1 MEGAKMII
9 STTPSLE
16 GRRIREYKGV
26 VFGEVISGV
35 NFIKDFAAGL
45 TNFFGGR
52 SASYEDELIEARE
65 NAVSE
70 MARRAASMGANAVV
84 GVDVD
89 YEVLGQGNNM
99 LMVTASGTAV
109 VVD

>member
-1 MEGAKMII
+1 MIVT
-9 STTPSLE
+9 TTPSIE
-16 GRRIREYKGV
+16 GHSIVEYKGI
-26 VFGEVISGV
+26 VFGEVVSGV

-52 SASYEDELIEARE
+52 SNSYEGELIEARQ
-65 NAVSE
+65 NAINE
-70 MARRAASMGANAVV
+70 MAMRATQMGANAVV

-89 YEVLGQGNNM
+89 YEVLGQGNM

-109 VVD
+109 VIS

>member
-1 MEGAKMII
+1 MII
-9 STTPSLE
+9 TTTNSIE
-16 GRRIREYKGV
+16 GKNITQYKGI

-35 NFIKDFAAGL
+35 DFVKDFTAGL

-52 SASYEDELIEARE
+52 SGSYEQELIQARY
-65 NAVSE
+65 NAVEE
-70 MARRAASMGANAVV
+70 MTKRAENLGANAVV

-89 YEVLGQGNNM
+89 YEVLGTGGNM

-109 VVD
+109 VTN

>member
-1 MEGAKMII
+1 MII
-9 STTPSLE
+9 TTTPSIE
-16 GRRIREYKGV
+16 GKTIKEYKGI

-35 NFIKDFAAGL
+35 DFIKDFAAGL

-52 SASYEDELIEARE
+52 SKSYETELIQARIDALE
-65 NAVSE
+65 E
-70 MARRAASMGANAVV
+70 LTKRASATGANAVV

-89 YEVLGQGNNM
+89 YEVLGQGGNM

-109 VVD
+109 VVE

>member
-1 MEGAKMII
+1 MIV
-9 STTPSLE
+9 STTPSIE
-16 GRRIREYKGV
+16 GKKVLEYKGI

-35 NFIKDFAAGL
+35 DFIKDFAAGL

-52 SASYEDELIEARE
+52 SGSYEGELIQARKAAIKEMVKRAEA
-65 NAVSE
+65 
-70 MARRAASMGANAVV
+70 MGANAII

-89 YEVLGQGNNM
+89 YEVLGQANNM

-109 VVD
+109 VIE